1 MLRLLIGKAGS
12 GKTAAV
18 IGEIRRAVQAGR
30 GGSMLLVPEQY
41 SHEAERE
48 LCRACGDSLSLY
60 AEVFSFT
67 GLARRVLQQQGGAAV
82 PWLDKGG
89 RLLCMALALEQ
100 VGSRLRVYDEARRRS
115 ELQAMLLA
123 AVDEC
128 KSACVTPEMLEE
140 AAAGCDD
147 SLGDKLSDLALIQ
160 SAYDAIAA
168 NGRADPS
175 DRLSV
180 LAEKIASSDLGP
192 ANRVYV
198 DGFIDFTRQE
208 QAVLTALLQKGVE
221 LTVCMTVDEPEGEN
235 EIFALSRISCRRLLD
250 AARELGVPSRTETLR
265 GASKPDVLR
274 FFSDP
279 RRAGRDRSP
288 RCTWP
293 PPRASA
299 PSANTPRRASLR
311 LCETTASA
319 GGISPSR
326 CAASRLTAGRWRACS
341 GTTASPFSPRSAAS
355 CCKSRC
361 PR

>member
-128 KSACVTPEMLEE
+128 KSACVTPEML
-140 AAAGCDD
+140 
-147 SLGDKLSDLALIQ
+147 
-160 SAYDAIAA
+160 
-168 NGRADPS
+168 
-175 DRLSV
+175 
-180 LAEKIASSDLGP
+180 
-192 ANRVYV
+192 
-198 DGFIDFTRQE
+198 
-208 QAVLTALLQKGVE
+208 
-221 LTVCMTVDEPEGEN
+221 
-235 EIFALSRISCRRLLD
+235 
-250 AARELGVPSRTETLR
+250 
-265 GASKPDVLR
+265 
-274 FFSDP
+274 
-279 RRAGRDRSP
+279 
-288 RCTWP
+288 
-293 PPRASA
+293 
-299 PSANTPRRASLR
+299 
-311 LCETTASA
+311 
-319 GGISPSR
+319 
-326 CAASRLTAGRWRACS
+326 
-341 GTTASPFSPRSAAS
+341 
-355 CCKSRC
+355 
-361 PR
+361 